1 MQRNRTKWS
10 KPERKTDSIN
20 RPIGDTDM
28 EVTKQDFKMTVNN
41 MLKKTKDEESHK
53 RLLFFKKK

>member
-1 MQRNRTKWS
+1 
-10 KPERKTDSIN
+10 
-20 RPIGDTDM
+20 M

>member
-1 MQRNRTKWS
+1 MQRNRTKQS

-20 RPIGDTDM
+20 KPIGDPDM
-28 EVTKQDFKMTVNN
+28 EVTKQDFNITVNN
-41 MLKKTKDEESHK
+41 MLKKIKDGESHK